1 MPEHDARAADL
12 VAQIERA
19 HCEAIRAAS
28 SAVDRAIACG
38 ELLIRKAE
46 VRQHGRWLDW
56 VEANLSFGE
65 RQAQKYMRLAAH
77 KAELANTNSPSSL
90 FTINGALAAIRA
102 PPQDD
107 DPPAAEPPQAP
118 DDGRLFGDLAR
129 AMNAPTWGKAA
140 REQRRRAAGASASAL
155 MHSEDSDTAAGSR
168 HPHVG

>member
-1 MPEHDARAADL
+1 
-12 VAQIERA
+12 
-19 HCEAIRAAS
+19 
-28 SAVDRAIACG
+28 
-38 ELLIRKAE
+38 
-46 VRQHGRWLDW
+46 
-56 VEANLSFGE
+56 
-65 RQAQKYMRLAAH
+65 MRLAAH

-155 MHSEDSDTAAGSR
+155 MHSEDSDAAAGSR